1 LINKIDKMKKLI
13 KNKYFQWSLILLIGL
28 ILGGLIFH
36 KSPTPENQD
45 ISISENN
52 GTIWTCSMHPQIR
65 RDKPGKCPICG
76 MDLITLNQNPTNAN
90 LDVIE
95 LSTDALQLANVQTSI
110 VKREK
115 PEKEVRMYGRI
126 EADERLIQTI
136 PAHVPGRIE
145 KLLVDFTGDQV
156 YKGQTIAIIYS
167 PTLVQT
173 QQELIEAKKL
183 VNTLPAALDAARQK
197 LREWKISDAQIAE
210 IEKTEKIVSN
220 FEVKSTVSG
229 IVTQKIVNQ
238 GDYVSQGSP
247 LYEVSDL
254 SRVWILFDAYESDLP
269 WIKQGDKVQF
279 TLQSIP
285 GKTFSANITF
295 IPPII
300 DNASRVAKVRIELA
314 NNGRI
319 FKPGMFATGIVDAK
333 LESYKD
339 KIIIPRSAVLW
350 TGKRSVV
357 YIKIPDMKMPTFK
370 MREIELGPELGNSYV
385 IMNGLNEDEEI
396 VTNGVFS
403 VDAASQL
410 AGKTSMMNR
419 NQDKQNGGIPDFKAN
434 TSPKLLQQLNLVLNS
449 YVLLKDDLV
458 KSDATNAYIKIQNLI
473 KVIESISIN
482 LFAGEAHNYWMAESE
497 LVLSSLKQVKQGAS
511 IDDIRKSFVVA
522 SENLI
527 KIFKANGIAGNKV
540 YVQFCPMANQ
550 EIGAFWLSFDKKI
563 RNPYFG
569 DMMIDCGETRDTLK

>member
-1 LINKIDKMKKLI
+1 MKNIL
-13 KNKYFQWSLILLIGL
+13 KNKYIQLAILFLAGL
-28 ILGGLIFH
+28 FFGWLVFH
-36 KSPTPENQD
+36 NSSTQSVHNHSD
-45 ISISENN
+45 SENVSEV
-52 GTIWTCSMHPQIR
+52 WTCAMHPQIR
-65 RDKPGKCPICG
+65 MEKPGKCPICG
-76 MDLITLNQNPTNAN
+76 MDLILLNQSASTVYSNA
-90 LDVIE
+90 IE
-95 LSTDALQLANVQTSI
+95 LSTDALQLANVQISI
-110 VKREK
+110 LKREK
-115 PEKEVRMYGRI
+115 AEKEVRMYGKI
-126 EADERLIQTI
+126 ESDERLIQTI
-136 PAHVPGRIE
+136 PAHIPGRIE
-145 KLLVDFTGDQV
+145 KLLVNFTGDEV
-156 YKGQTIAIIYS
+156 FKGQSIAVIYS
-167 PTLVQT
+167 PTLIQA
-173 QQELIEAKKL
+173 QQELLEAKKL
-183 VNTLPAALDAARQK
+183 ENTLPGALEAAREK
-197 LREWKISDAQIAE
+197 LRQWKLTDLQISD
-210 IEKTEKIVSN
+210 IEKTEKIISN
-220 FEVKSTVSG
+220 FDVKSTVSG
-229 IVTQKIVNQ
+229 IITKKMVNQ
-238 GDYVSQGSP
+238 GDYVSQGAS

-269 WIKQGDKVQF
+269 WIKQGEKVQF

-295 IPPII
+295 IPPVI
-300 DNASRVAKVRIELA
+300 DNVSRVAKVRIELA
-314 NNGRI
+314 NNGKI
-319 FKPGMFATGIVDAK
+319 FKPGMFATGIVNAK

-339 KIIIPRSAVLW
+339 KIIIPRSSVLW

-357 YIKIPDMKMPTFK
+357 YVKIPDKKIPTFE

-419 NQDKQNGGIPDFKAN
+419 NQDKQNGEIPDFKAN
-434 TSPKLLQQLNLVLNS
+434 ASPKLWQQLNLVLKS

-458 KSDATNAYIKIQNLI
+458 KSDAKNAYIKIQNLI
-473 KVIESISIN
+473 KVIESIPMN
-482 LFAGEAHNYWMAESE
+482 LFAGEAHNYWMDKRE

-511 IDDIRKSFVVA
+511 IDEIRKSFVVI

-527 KIFKANGIAGNKV
+527 KIFKANGITGNKA

>member
-1 LINKIDKMKKLI
+1 MKNLI
-13 KNKYFQWSLILLIGL
+13 KNKYFQWTMILLFGV
-28 ILGGLIFH
+28 ILGALIFH
-36 KSPTPENQD
+36 KSA
-45 ISISENN
+45 SSEKHDHSTSEEVS
-52 GTIWTCSMHPQIR
+52 TIWTCSMHPQIR

-76 MDLITLNQNPTNAN
+76 MDLIPLNQNPGSAN
-90 LDVIE
+90 LDAIE
-95 LSTDALQLANVQTSI
+95 FSTDALQIANVQTTI
-110 VKREK
+110 VKHEK

-145 KLLVDFTGDQV
+145 KLLVDFTGDEV

-167 PTLVQT
+167 PTLVQA
-173 QQELIEAKKL
+173 QQELLEAKKL
-183 VNTLPAALDAARQK
+183 ANTLPAALDAAREK
-197 LREWKISDAQIAE
+197 LHEWKISDAQIAE

-229 IVTQKIVNQ
+229 IITNKIVNQ
-238 GDYVSQGSP
+238 GDYVSQGSA

-254 SRVWILFDAYESDLP
+254 SRVWILFDAYETDLP
-269 WIKQGDKVQF
+269 WIKQGDMVQF
-279 TLQSIP
+279 TLQSVP
-285 GKTFSANITF
+285 GKNFSANITF

-300 DNASRVAKVRIELA
+300 DNNTRVAKVRIELA
-314 NNGRI
+314 NSGRI
-319 FKPGMFATGIVDAK
+319 FKPGMFATGIVNAK

-357 YIKIPDMKMPTFK
+357 YIKIPGMQMATFQ

-385 IMNGLNEDEEI
+385 IMNGLSEGEEI

-419 NQDKQNGGIPDFKAN
+419 KLDGKDETIPDYKKKTSAKLGNQLSSIFSAYIIFKD
-434 TSPKLLQQLNLVLNS
+434 KLVE
-449 YVLLKDDLV
+449 
-458 KSDATNAYIKIQNLI
+458 SDANAAFTESQNLI
-473 KVIESISIN
+473 KQIESTNMN
-482 LFAGEAHNYWMAESE
+482 LFTGDSHNYWMTKSM
-497 LVLSSLKQVKQGAS
+497 LVLTSLKEIKQNGN
-511 IDDIRKSFVVA
+511 IDEIRKSFIPI

-527 KIFKANGIAGNKV
+527 KIFKAFGTGNNKA

-550 EIGAFWLSFDKKI
+550 NIGAFWLSSQKEIK
-563 RNPYFG
+563 NPFYG
-569 DMMIDCGETRDTLK
+569 SMMLTCGETRDTIK